1 MKNQVLSIEQ
11 MQKLKEL
18 GVDTSKASMAVYN
31 IYAGEQKEYDILAA
45 NGAFAEKQ
53 EHDRFGYGIHNVVSF
68 DKKPVFTLQDIIEL
82 LPKTLP
88 HQFLSLTLRITKDSV
103 EYVDY
108 SFFEDV
114 FTEYSECDE
123 KSDILNAA
131 YNMLIWVAENGYLT
145 DK

>member
-18 GVDTSKASMAVYN
+18 GIDTSEASMAVYN

-68 DKKPVFTLQDIIEL
+68 DKKPVFTLQDIVEL
-82 LPKTLP
+82 LPTTI
-88 HQFLSLTLRITKDSV
+88 HTDGGFFYLTIMRTCIFYYFV
-103 EYVDY
+103 Y
-108 SFFEDV
+108 EDG
-114 FTEYSECDE
+114 
-123 KSDILNAA
+123 KRILNKEFDDDIIQSA
-131 YNMLIWVAENGYLT
+131 YEMLIWVAENGYLT
-145 DK
+145 SK

>member
-18 GVDTSKASMAVYN
+18 GVNTSKASMAVYN

-53 EHDRFGYGIHNVVSF
+53 ERDRFGYGIHNVVSF

-82 LPKTLP
+82 LPREVTDYADYQLLISKQRDSYSVSYENTDS
-88 HQFLSLTLRITKDSV
+88 FLVSFCRV
-103 EYVDY
+103 ELLDCLY
-108 SFFEDV
+108 E
-114 FTEYSECDE
+114 
-123 KSDILNAA
+123 
-131 YNMLIWVAENGYLT
+131 MLLWVIDNGYLET
-145 DK
+145 K

>member
-68 DKKPVFTLQDIIEL
+68 DKKPVFTSQDIIEL
-82 LPKTLP
+82 LPHEVTDYADYQLLIDKHRDSYSVSYENTDS
-88 HQFLSLTLRITKDSV
+88 FLVSFCRVELLDCLYEMLLWVIDHNYLETK
-103 EYVDY
+103 
-108 SFFEDV
+108 
-114 FTEYSECDE
+114 
-123 KSDILNAA
+123 
-131 YNMLIWVAENGYLT
+131 
-145 DK
+145 